1 MPGRVSTPSD
11 PSLEPED
18 WQKIWRRIKKLCLV
32 TQRAKSRLISVTAR
46 PDDIFGDAV
55 TFARRKDDICRRKRY
70 LDIEYFSSFVSIS
83 DVTHPASQ
91 STELRIQWE
100 ACLLHLNQKGSEG
113 ERKRSRVSTRSS
125 SSSYARSVRIA
136 AASPG
141 PSGSNRYGC
150 GDQCATE
157 DMDELWEYVREEPDQ
172 ANIKR
177 SWECKGVLKAVDQFL
192 DATFYQAVEQCALC
206 TEVGF
211 QVVPH
216 RLGRFQQPQTLVCD
230 RCIDSKSPRRVVCD
244 GKEINKLRGRP

>member
-18 WQKIWRRIKKLCLV
+18 WQQIWKRLKKLCLV
-32 TQRAKSRLISVTAR
+32 TQRPNSRLIFVTAR

-55 TFARRKDDICRRKRY
+55 TFVGYKVDIQRKKRY
-70 LDIEYFSSFVSIS
+70 LDIESFSSFVSIS

-91 STELRIQWE
+91 STELRILWE

-113 ERKRSRVSTRSS
+113 RRKGSRVPTRSS
-125 SSSYARSVRIA
+125 SSSDARSVRIA
-136 AASPG
+136 AASSG
-141 PSGSNRYGC
+141 PSGGNRYGC

-157 DMDELWEYVREEPDQ
+157 DMDELWKYVRGEPDQ
-172 ANIKR
+172 ADIKR

-192 DATFYQAVEQCALC
+192 EATFNQAVEQCALC

-211 QVVPH
+211 QVVLIG
-216 RLGRFQQPQTLVCD
+216 LGVFGSL
-230 RCIDSKSPRRVVCD
+230 KH
-244 GKEINKLRGRP
+244 

>member
-32 TQRAKSRLISVTAR
+32 KQRANSRLIFVTAR
-46 PDDIFGDAV
+46 PDDIFGDAE
-55 TFARRKDDICRRKRY
+55 TFARYKVDIQRRKRY

-100 ACLLHLNQKGSEG
+100 ECLLHLNQSESEG
-113 ERKRSRVSTRSS
+113 RSKRSRVSTRLSS
-125 SSSYARSVRIA
+125 SSSSSSDARSVRIA
-136 AASPG
+136 AASSG
-141 PSGSNRYGC
+141 PSGGNRYGC

-157 DMDELWEYVREEPDQ
+157 DMDELWKYVRGEPDL
-172 ANIKR
+172 ADIKR

-192 DATFYQAVEQCALC
+192 D
-206 TEVGF
+206 
-211 QVVPH
+211 
-216 RLGRFQQPQTLVCD
+216 
-230 RCIDSKSPRRVVCD
+230 
-244 GKEINKLRGRP
+244 

>member
-18 WQKIWRRIKKLCLV
+18 WQQIWRRFKNVYLV
-32 TQRAKSRLISVTAR
+32 TQRSSSRLISVTAR

-55 TFARRKDDICRRKRY
+55 TFVRYKVDIQRKKRY
-70 LDIEYFSSFVSIS
+70 QDIKSFSSFVSIS

-100 ACLLHLNQKGSEG
+100 ACFLHLNQSESEG
-113 ERKRSRVSTRSS
+113 RSTRSRVSTRSS
-125 SSSYARSVRIA
+125 SSSDARGVRIA
-136 AASPG
+136 AASSR
-141 PSGSNRYGC
+141 PSGCNRYGC

-157 DMDELWEYVREEPDQ
+157 DMDELWKYVRGEPDQ
-172 ANIKR
+172 ADIKR

-192 DATFYQAVEQCALC
+192 EATFYQAVEQSAFC

-211 QVVPH
+211 QVVLIG
-216 RLGRFQQPQTLVCD
+216 LGVFGSL
-230 RCIDSKSPRRVVCD
+230 KH
-244 GKEINKLRGRP
+244 

>member
-18 WQKIWRRIKKLCLV
+18 WEQIWRRLKKLCLV
-32 TQRAKSRLISVTAR
+32 TQRANSRLISVTAR

-55 TFARRKDDICRRKRY
+55 TFVRYKVDIQRKKRY
-70 LDIEYFSSFVSIS
+70 QDIKSFSSFVSIS

-91 STELRIQWE
+91 RTELRIQWG
-100 ACLLHLNQKGSEG
+100 ACLLHLNQSVSEG
-113 ERKRSRVSTRSS
+113 RSTRSRVSTRSS
-125 SSSYARSVRIA
+125 SSPYARSVRIA
-136 AASPG
+136 AASSG
-141 PSGSNRYGC
+141 PSGCNKYGC

-157 DMDELWEYVREEPDQ
+157 DMDELWKYVRGEPDH
-172 ANIKR
+172 ADIKR

-192 DATFYQAVEQCALC
+192 EATFNQTVEQCALC

-216 RLGRFQQPQTLVCD
+216 RLGGFQQPQTLVCD
-230 RCIDSKSPRRVVCD
+230 GCIDSNSPRRVVCD

>member
-18 WQKIWRRIKKLCLV
+18 WQQIWRRLKKLCLV
-32 TQRAKSRLISVTAR
+32 TQRANSRLIVVTAR
-46 PDDIFGDAV
+46 PDAIFGDAE
-55 TFARRKDDICRRKRY
+55 TFARYKDDIYRRKRY

-91 STELRIQWE
+91 STELRIQWG
-100 ACLLHLNQKGSEG
+100 ACLLHLNQSVSEG
-113 ERKRSRVSTRSS
+113 RSTRSRVSTRSS
-125 SSSYARSVRIA
+125 SSSDARSVRIA
-136 AASPG
+136 AASSG
-141 PSGSNRYGC
+141 PSGGNRYGG

-157 DMDELWEYVREEPDQ
+157 DMDELWKYVRGEPDQ
-172 ANIKR
+172 ADIKR

-192 DATFYQAVEQCALC
+192 EATFNQTVEQCALC

-216 RLGRFQQPQTLVCD
+216 RLGGFSAASNISL
-230 RCIDSKSPRRVVCD
+230 
-244 GKEINKLRGRP
+244 

>member
-18 WQKIWRRIKKLCLV
+18 WQQIWRRLKKLCLV
-32 TQRAKSRLISVTAR
+32 TQRANSRLIFVTAR

-55 TFARRKDDICRRKRY
+55 TFVRYKVDIQRRKRY
-70 LDIEYFSSFVSIS
+70 LDIESFSSFVSIS
-83 DVTHPASQ
+83 DVKHPASQ
-91 STELRIQWE
+91 SNELRIQWG
-100 ACLLHLNQKGSEG
+100 ACLLHLNQSVSEG
-113 ERKRSRVSTRSS
+113 RSKRSRVSTRSS
-125 SSSYARSVRIA
+125 SSSDARSVRIA
-136 AASPG
+136 AASSG
-141 PSGSNRYGC
+141 PSGGNRYGC

-157 DMDELWEYVREEPDQ
+157 DMDELWKYVRGEPDQ
-172 ANIKR
+172 ADIKR

-192 DATFYQAVEQCALC
+192 EATFNQTVEQCALC

-216 RLGRFQQPQTLVCD
+216 RLGGFRQPQTLVCD

>member
-18 WQKIWRRIKKLCLV
+18 WQQIWRRLKKLCLV
-32 TQRAKSRLISVTAR
+32 TQRANSRLISVTAR

-55 TFARRKDDICRRKRY
+55 TFVRYKVDIQRKKRY
-70 LDIEYFSSFVSIS
+70 QDIKSFSSFVSIS

-100 ACLLHLNQKGSEG
+100 ACLLHLNQSESEG
-113 ERKRSRVSTRSS
+113 RSTRSRVSTRSS
-125 SSSYARSVRIA
+125 SSSDARGVRIA
-136 AASPG
+136 AASSR
-141 PSGSNRYGC
+141 PSGCNRYGC

-157 DMDELWEYVREEPDQ
+157 DMDELWKYVRGEPDQ
-172 ANIKR
+172 ADIKR

-192 DATFYQAVEQCALC
+192 EATFNQTVEQCALC

-216 RLGRFQQPQTLVCD
+216 RLGGVSAASNISL
-230 RCIDSKSPRRVVCD
+230 
-244 GKEINKLRGRP
+244 